1 MFAGYRERQ
10 RWNAYVNRLRAE
22 PGIVVVSSGRSGGRG
37 TISGLRDPLST
48 DPSTLAASSGLPLSS
63 IAFQWEPYQAIRPA
77 FIEARARNLLRPPA
91 GVSFKYEDGVLRAEG
106 TASSRWIADTERLAP
121 ALAGVRRFD
130 YAGVP
135 PEVRLKA
142 EVEGLS
148 LLFPRGQST
157 LAPGQD
163 ATVRRVSAALT
174 ELNDLMKA
182 RGQQAAF
189 EIVGNTDA
197 DGSDAENG
205 PLSRRRAEVVAAA
218 LPMARLDA
226 MHIVPRGVGST
237 SPVAVGGTDEDKVRN
252 RRVSF
257 AVSLPAPDAG
267 QGDRR

>member
-1 MFAGYRERQ
+1 M
-10 RWNAYVNRLRAE
+10 
-22 PGIVVVSSGRSGGRG
+22 
-37 TISGLRDPLST
+37 
-48 DPSTLAASSGLPLSS
+48 
-63 IAFQWEPYQAIRPA
+63 
-77 FIEARARNLLRPPA
+77 
-91 GVSFKYEDGVLRAEG
+91 
-106 TASSRWIADTERLAP
+106 
-121 ALAGVRRFD
+121 
-130 YAGVP
+130 
-135 PEVRLKA
+135 RLKA

-174 ELNDLMKA
+174 ELNELMKA

-226 MHIVPRGVGST
+226 MHIVPRGVGAARRRSR
-237 SPVAVGGTDEDKVRN
+237 SAGRRGQVRN

-257 AVSLPAPDAG
+257 VSFAAG
-267 QGDRR
+267 PGRRAG